1 MIDKKKLE
9 QLKILVDDYDSRKKI
24 MDDRKTVFESEN
36 SLLISQIKTLSTQI
50 DELKESIKPEA
61 IAEFKEINKKKL
73 TGGIGIRE
81 TDETTYDEVKALA
94 WAKSKDLF
102 ICLDK
107 KAFEKSAPSLGL
119 DFVKIEKKTSVT
131 FPSVIDI

>member
-9 QLKILVDDYDSRKKI
+9 QLKELIRLYNLNKDVLDADKA
-24 MDDRKTVFESEN
+24 VFDNEHK
-36 SLLISQIKTLSTQI
+36 SLSDQIKTLSTQI

-81 TDETTYDEVKALA
+81 TDETTYDEAKAFT

-102 ICLDK
+102 IMLDK

-119 DFVKIEKKTSVT
+119 DFVKTEKKTSVT
-131 FPSVIDI
+131 FPSTIEL